1 MRRDMLDRP
10 LLKVLLM
17 VFTTVLEM
25 STL

>member
-10 LLKVLLM
+10 LLKVLLV